1 MVVGSSGGLDD
12 KGKVNVYEWNG
23 SQWEQVGF
31 DIYGKEEG
39 DLFGTAVAINGEG
52 DRIAA
57 GSVSLSNEEYVDGYV
72 KAFSLDGGFV
82 QVDLSL
88 DEFGTI
94 DSIVATN
101 GIII

>member
-1 MVVGSSGGLDD
+1 M
-12 KGKVNVYEWNG
+12 
-23 SQWEQVGF
+23 
-31 DIYGKEEG
+31 
-39 DLFGTAVAINGEG
+39 FGIAVAINGG

-88 DEFGTI
+88 DGPGAI

-101 GIII
+101 GIYNLNTNLTFNVVPNTGAWFTG